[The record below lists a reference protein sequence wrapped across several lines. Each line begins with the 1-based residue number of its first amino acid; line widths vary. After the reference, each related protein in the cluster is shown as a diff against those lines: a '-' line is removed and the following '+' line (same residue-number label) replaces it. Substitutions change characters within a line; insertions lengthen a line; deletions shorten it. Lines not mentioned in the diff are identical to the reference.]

1 VRSSLRT
8 LVLAALLWSARAQG
22 NGAFP
27 DEFSIHFPAGAP
39 DRILVGANF
48 GLLVTED
55 DGATWRYSCEPYVT
69 SGSSAALSQ
78 ALVRYYQLTADGAI
92 LANSTNVTRSVDVGC
107 NWPTSGGS
115 IAGKVVT
122 DVFADPNDPSFVLA
136 IVATV
141 QGTFI
146 VGSHDGGQSFGATL
160 YSTTGV
166 LTGIE
171 ISRSTP
177 GVVYATEVSVNGQ
190 TSTLLRSVDSG
201 LHWTPMTIPTPAGTQ
216 PRILAVDPESAD
228 SVYVRLLTGTTDA
241 IGVTVDGGA
250 TFDVPL
256 SITGAFSSFLRA
268 SDRTLYA
275 GTLAGDLWVRP
286 PGATSFQHRTGPHF
300 RCLGQRPGTTRI
312 YACADMILDGFS
324 VGTSDD
330 GAMTF
335 QHVMKFTELKGP
347 LTCPEVQTACAA
359 HWARIQ
365 QVLGLTG
372 ADAGVTPPPD
382 AGSSTGPATKSCASA
397 PDGPQAILGTM
408 ILLTAFR
415 MGSRRSGGTW
425 TRSRE
430 PPSGP
435 RKRGATKPAFQLGA
449 SPKTGAAASR

>member
-1 VRSSLRT
+1 MRRGRRRRSGRRSSLRT
-8 LVLAALLWSARAQG
+8 LVLAAALLSSARARG

-39 DRILVGANF
+39 NRILVGANF
-48 GLLVTED
+48 GLLVSED

-78 ALVRYYQLTADGAI
+78 ALVRFYQLTADGAI
-92 LANSTNVTRSVDVGC
+92 LADSNNVTRSVDIGC
-107 NWPTSGGS
+107 TWPTSGGS
-115 IAGKVVT
+115 IAGQVVT

-171 ISRSTP
+171 ISRATP

-190 TSTLLRSVDSG
+190 TSKLLRSIDSG
-201 LHWTPMTIPTPAGTQ
+201 SHWTPMTIPTPAGTQ
-216 PRILAVDPESAD
+216 PRILGIDPESAD
-228 SVYVRLLTGTTDA
+228 TVYVRLLTGTTDA
-241 IGVTVDGGA
+241 IGVTTNGGA

-286 PGATSFQHRTGPHF
+286 PGGTSFQLRTGPHL
-300 RCLGQRPGTTRI
+300 RCLGQRPGATRI
-312 YACADMILDGFS
+312 YACGDMFLDGFS

-372 ADAGVTPPPD
+372 PDAGVTPPPD
-382 AGSSTGPATKSCASA
+382 AGSSGGRAAESCASA
-397 PDGPQAILGTM
+397 PGGPEAILGAM
-408 ILLTAFR
+408 ALLTALR
-415 MGSRRSGGTW
+415 MGVRRSGRSW
-425 TRSRE
+425 TRS
-430 PPSGP
+430 G
-435 RKRGATKPAFQLGA
+435 
-449 SPKTGAAASR
+449 